1 MLYEKTTSV
10 NSIYIAMKHE
20 NIEYSYRLVLSH
32 GIAYLH

>member
-10 NSIYIAMKHE
+10 NSIYIAMKLE
-20 NIEYSYRLVLSH
+20 NIENSCRLVLSH